1 MGQSPDNTRNKTKT
15 KNKKESGGGVEGLTS
30 LVPARH
36 LSSPNVERTRG
47 RSVDRATGRKHSAPA
62 ERQPINNYVVTRL
75 SFMDLSSL
83 SHLCVKMSKEDEQ
96 RKRLSPKHTRTRTQH
111 PALDQSVSNKARH
124 AGASMRAGR
133 DRTSLN
139 RDACA
144 GTRRSRGHSADP
156 RTRRVPLKQPRHD
169 HTPFG
174 VSYGKKPSTLTH
186 TRLPQAAFSGTT
198 APLWNAGASR
208 KQ

>member
-1 MGQSPDNTRNKTKT
+1 
-15 KNKKESGGGVEGLTS
+15 
-30 LVPARH
+30 
-36 LSSPNVERTRG
+36 
-47 RSVDRATGRKHSAPA
+47 
-62 ERQPINNYVVTRL
+62 
-75 SFMDLSSL
+75 MDLSSL

-174 VSYGKKPSTLTH
+174 VSYGKETEYIDTHAPPTGRFLRHNGAALERRRFEENNNKIPLKAVRSDNHAALCGRLEHQKECTLWVLRNEK
-186 TRLPQAAFSGTT
+186 TRLTLAQRRRLESTHGPLRSGRCGGFVS
-198 APLWNAGASR
+198 PGGS
-208 KQ
+208 

>member
-1 MGQSPDNTRNKTKT
+1 MRTTRITHWQRIT
-15 KNKKESGGGVEGLTS
+15 HYT
-30 LVPARH
+30 
-36 LSSPNVERTRG
+36 T
-47 RSVDRATGRKHSAPA
+47 APM
-62 ERQPINNYVVTRL
+62 

-186 TRLPQAAFSGTT
+186 TRASHRPLSPEQT